1 MCSEKVFSQLISV
14 HGGFINSLHCVTIS
28 HWSSCNDFNVF
39 KAKKHNKHA
48 VTDPAACCGHRDNVD
63 CEPSHRPLA
72 VYVNVSVDLLRRR
85 RRLNTKPT
93 SDSLSVKSA
102 AALHKTHH
110 CETTEA
116 LRVFNAA
123 LAQVWPYSIWTMWL
137 RPTAGYWT
145 HRHFMST
152 NATQWWSDETP
163 WGWWWH
169 SQLAEYYG
177 GNSTRHMKQC
187 SVSK

>member
-1 MCSEKVFSQLISV
+1 MTSMCLKQRNTTNTLSQTQRHVVDTETTSTVSRPIDRWPCTSTYLSTCCDDV
-14 HGGFINSLHCVTIS
+14 DALTQSLRQTHS
-28 HWSSCNDFNVF
+28 QWS
-39 KAKKHNKHA
+39 
-48 VTDPAACCGHRDNVD
+48 
-63 CEPSHRPLA
+63 
-72 VYVNVSVDLLRRR
+72 LL
-85 RRLNTKPT
+85 LLYLCTQ
-93 SDSLSVKSA
+93 
-102 AALHKTHH
+102 KTHH

-123 LAQVWPYSIWTMWL
+123 LAQVWPYSVWTLWL

-177 GNSTRHMKQC
+177 GNSTRHVKQC